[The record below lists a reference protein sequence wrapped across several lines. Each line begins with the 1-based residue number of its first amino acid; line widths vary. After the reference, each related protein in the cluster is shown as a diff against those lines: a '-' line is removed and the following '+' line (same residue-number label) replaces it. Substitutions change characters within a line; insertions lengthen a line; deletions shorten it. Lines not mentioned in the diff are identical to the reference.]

1 MWENKIAKEGRGE
14 LQFARS
20 GMENKYLKN
29 AVNKTVS
36 TTGLAA

>member
-14 LQFARS
+14 LQFAGS